1 VDAALLRAVPFLSS
15 LTEDQ
20 LASIARLGREERIAT
35 GTTIFQEDTR
45 GDAFYVVLSGRVRIV
60 KHLAG
65 GGQEALTF
73 IGPGGHF
80 GEMALIDDFPRSA
93 SAVAQEES
101 VVSVISKDALRQILA
116 VDRDLAVTILWGF
129 VQTLSQR
136 LRDTNDKLKAFFAF
150 TGGF

>member
-1 VDAALLRAVPFLSS
+1 MPFLAS

-20 LASIARLGREERIAT
+20 LTSIARLGRAEHVAT
-35 GTTIFQEDTR
+35 GTTIFEEDTP
-45 GDAFYVVLSGRVRIV
+45 GDAFYVVLTGRVRIV

-65 GGQEALTF
+65 GGEEALTF

-93 SAVAQEES
+93 SAVAQEDS
-101 VVSVISKDALRQILA
+101 TVSVISKDALRQILA
-116 VDRDLAVTILWGF
+116 VDRDLAVKILWGF